1 RGDHR
6 FKELSFAMP
15 AKKVAMASCYTD
27 SREAIFLRRKRVVMV
42 GNHTW
47 NGESKLVSE
56 MEFAEPEGLG
66 LKIFQGSLNEMR
78 NDGFHKN

>member
-1 RGDHR
+1 M
-6 FKELSFAMP
+6 A
-15 AKKVAMASCYTD
+15 AKKVAMAPCYTD

-56 MEFAEPEGLG
+56 MEFAEPESFG
-66 LKIFQGSLNEMR
+66 LKVI
-78 NDGFHKN
+78 